1 MEDLL
6 PVSRASAADS
16 APLKLDKQIWYLPQ
30 GDHCPLDTQV
40 DQDLL
45 QHLSPP
51 GSPAGAQAS
60 ILQIQSRNS
69 EPLTSEEDKDSSL
82 LPS

>member
-6 PVSRASAADS
+6 PVSTASTADS

-30 GDHCPLDTQV
+30 VNHHCLLNTQV

-45 QHLSPP
+45 QHHSPP
-51 GSPAGAQAS
+51 GSPAGAQAG
-60 ILQIQSRNS
+60 ILQYKSKGGTVSR
-69 EPLTSEEDKDSSL
+69 
-82 LPS
+82 